1 MTRTKPVQ
9 RKRKRAGYDTAW
21 KEVIKVGFEP
31 FMELLFPGIH
41 RDIDFSRDIEFLD
54 KELSQLFPESKTKK
68 RVADILIKVYLQG
81 GSKKSIWILFHI
93 EVQGQKDP
101 QFMIRVFIYHY
112 RIFDRYKDKGID
124 VVSLAVLADEDPEY
138 RPTEFAVKHWGFEHR
153 LKIPIAKLIDFKL
166 KSHLRKKLETST
178 NPMAI
183 VVKAV
188 LKSHEAKQ
196 ATDKEKSSIKW
207 DLIKK
212 CYRKGYT
219 KNQIEMLLKFIDWI
233 IRLPDAYQQELSI
246 KIAKLEEEQ
255 KMNLVTSWERL
266 AERKG
271 KRKGKQEGK
280 QEGKIE
286 IAQRMLKDNLPLES
300 IAKYTGLSESD
311 IKNLMKS
318 SANSHSASL

>member
-31 FMELLFPGIH
+31 FMELLFPEIH

-138 RPTEFAVKHWGFEHR
+138 RPNEFAVKHWGFEHR

-196 ATDKEKSSIKW
+196 AADKEKSSIKW
-207 DLIKK
+207 DLIKQ

-233 IRLPDAYQQELSI
+233 IRLPDAYQQ
-246 KIAKLEEEQ
+246 
-255 KMNLVTSWERL
+255 
-266 AERKG
+266 
-271 KRKGKQEGK
+271 
-280 QEGKIE
+280 
-286 IAQRMLKDNLPLES
+286 
-300 IAKYTGLSESD
+300 
-311 IKNLMKS
+311 
-318 SANSHSASL
+318 